1 MLLRTEILHDFD
13 TFSPS
18 PHVSF
23 KKRKKQKKQKRLAYP
38 RISNFLHGSTA
49 ALGDLSLCSSRF
61 RFPRAAPPR
70 SVCDC
75 QMTER
80 AVSPTGPA
88 RARRS
93 AWGGVRGMG
102 LEGEDRFRSYAAG
115 GAGRLLGDRSVCGG
129 RVGLCINASEIAVVR
144 PEGLLGRGRPSLWR
158 V

>member
-1 MLLRTEILHDFD
+1 MLLRTEILHYFD

-18 PHVSF
+18 PHVSC
-23 KKRKKQKKQKRLAYP
+23 KKRKKKRLAYP
-38 RISNFLHGSTA
+38 QISNFLYGSTA

-70 SVCDC
+70 SVFDC

-93 AWGGVRGMG
+93 AWGCVRGRG
-102 LEGEDRFRSYAAG
+102 LEGEDRFHSYAAG

-129 RVGLCINASEIAVVR
+129 RAGLCVNASR
-144 PEGLLGRGRPSLWR
+144 
-158 V
+158 